1 MNTQGE
7 AEGQISSNFSRF
19 YSEIFGRG
27 PKSIRVNSVN
37 SMVVVISQNLLTS
50 AEKLLVSSSTGC
62 KMVKEVRQ
70 SLIDCREKE
79 LVNII
84 SDATGETIHNVHH
97 DFSTTDGEESF
108 VFSLD
113 GVPVYRL
120 NNNGKKAGAIY

>member
-19 YSEIFGRG
+19 YSEMFGRG

-37 SMVVVISQNLLTS
+37 SVVLVISQNLLTS
-50 AEKLLVSSSTGC
+50 AEKLLVSTEVGC
-62 KMVKEVRQ
+62 KMVKEIRQ
-70 SLIDCREKE
+70 GLIDSHQKK

-97 DFSTTDGEESF
+97 DFSITDGEESF

-120 NNNGKKAGAIY
+120 NNNGKKVGSF

>member
-1 MNTQGE
+1 M
-7 AEGQISSNFSRF
+7 
-19 YSEIFGRG
+19 FGRG
-27 PKSIRVNSVN
+27 PKSIRVNSIN

-50 AEKLLVSSSTGC
+50 AEKLLISSSTGC

-70 SLIDCREKE
+70 SLIDCHEKE

-113 GVPVYRL
+113 GVPAYRL

>member
-19 YSEIFGRG
+19 YSEMFGKG

-37 SMVVVISQNLLTS
+37 SIVVVISQNLLTS
-50 AEKLLVSSSTGC
+50 AEKLLVSSINGC
-62 KMVKEVRQ
+62 KMVKDIRQ
-70 SLIDCREKE
+70 SLIDCSEKE
-79 LVNII
+79 LVDII
-84 SDATGETIHNVHH
+84 SDATGETIHNIHH

-113 GVPVYRL
+113 RVPAYRM
-120 NNNGKKAGAIY
+120 NNNGKKVGAIH